1 MGDAEWAKL
10 SERERQ
16 ARLLKM
22 KLEERKFR
30 NEGKHDE
37 VARLLGESIKNH
49 EHLNELMGHNRAV
62 YDQQLK
68 QR

>member
-16 ARLLKM
+16 ARLMKM
-22 KLEERKFR
+22 KLEERKLR
-30 NEGKHDE
+30 NEGKLDE
-37 VARLLGESIKNH
+37 VARLLGESIKDQK
-49 EHLNELMGHNRAV
+49 HLNELMGHNRAM

-68 QR
+68 ER